1 MEVLK
6 VTSKNFEEEVLK
18 SEKTVLID
26 FYADWCGPCK
36 MLSPIIEAV
45 ANENEEI
52 KVVKINVDNEQD
64 LAIEYQVMSIP
75 TIVVIKNGKET
86 NKRWIFNLT
95 RIYTRSRRLG
105 NRPRQPVALP
115 VSCGEGRRRIVYSYI
130 YNLFADIRI
139 CAYDNGNRNRKKNRL
154 EPVPSIRKG

>member
-1 MEVLK
+1 MGVLK
-6 VTSKNFEEEVLK
+6 VRSNNFEEEVLK

-86 NKRWIFNLT
+86 NRT
-95 RIYTRSRRLG
+95 VG
-105 NRPRQPVALP
+105 V
-115 VSCGEGRRRIVYSYI
+115 V
-130 YNLFADIRI
+130 D
-139 CAYDNGNRNRKKNRL
+139 KNQI
-154 EPVPSIRKG
+154 EKMVK

>member
-1 MEVLK
+1 
-6 VTSKNFEEEVLK
+6 
-18 SEKTVLID
+18 
-26 FYADWCGPCK
+26 

-86 NKRWIFNLT
+86 NRT
-95 RIYTRSRRLG
+95 VG
-105 NRPRQPVALP
+105 V
-115 VSCGEGRRRIVYSYI
+115 V
-130 YNLFADIRI
+130 D
-139 CAYDNGNRNRKKNRL
+139 KNQI
-154 EPVPSIRKG
+154 EKMVK